1 LVFLQQKCIIEGLA
15 GKTIILVTHQIE
27 FLHNANTI
35 LVMRDGS
42 IVQSGQFQ
50 ELLSAG
56 LDFESLVD
64 AHYKSVDK
72 VMTTTSGN
80 TNPTTTT
87 ETTPSSLTETNFN
100 PYLNSQLSR
109 SGSERKPTNSSPPIT
124 FEKGPYGRSWR
135 SLSGNRD
142 ILQLMEMEENL
153 SRLGSKNDHE
163 NHTSQMADDNSS
175 KLIVDEGRSTGRVGA
190 KVYML
195 YVTAAYGGA
204 LALTVVVI
212 GTIWQALLLAGDYW
226 VAYET
231 GGTGGTNG
239 EQFDAHKFI
248 VVYTVIAG
256 ACAVCVFG
264 RAISVSFMAVITSQY
279 FYLKM
284 LRSVFRA
291 PMAFFDTTPSG
302 RILSRVSIL
311 SFLLLRMR
319 VLLDYNP
326 ISFLLILGSLIYL
339 SLRD

>member
-1 LVFLQQKCIIEGLA
+1 
-15 GKTIILVTHQIE
+15 
-27 FLHNANTI
+27 
-35 LVMRDGS
+35 MRDGS

-64 AHYKSVDK
+64 AHYKTVDK
-72 VMTTTSGN
+72 VMTTTSGS
-80 TNPTTTT
+80 TNTTT
-87 ETTPSSLTETNFN
+87 ETTPSSLTETNSG

-109 SGSERKPTNSSPPIT
+109 SGSERKPTNNSSPT
-124 FEKGPYGRSWR
+124 MSFEKGPYGRSWR
-135 SLSGNRD
+135 SLSGNQPED
-142 ILQLMEMEENL
+142 ILKLMDMEENL
-153 SRLGSKNDHE
+153 SRFGSKNDHE
-163 NHTSQMADDNSS
+163 NNNPQISDDNSS
-175 KLIVDEGRSTGRVGA
+175 KLIVAEGRSTGRVGA

-195 YVTAAYGGA
+195 YLTAAYGGA
-204 LALTVVVI
+204 LALIVLVI

-248 VVYTVIAG
+248 VVYTILAG

-302 RILSRVSIL
+302 RILSRVRITQ
-311 SFLLLRMR
+311 
-319 VLLDYNP
+319 
-326 ISFLLILGSLIYL
+326 L
-339 SLRD
+339 SLA

>member
-1 LVFLQQKCIIEGLA
+1 MQQKCIIEGLA

-72 VMTTTSGN
+72 VMTTTTSGN
-80 TNPTTTT
+80 TNFTTTT
-87 ETTPSSLTETNFN
+87 ETTPSSLTETNSG
-100 PYLNSQLSR
+100 PYLTSQLSR
-109 SGSERKPTNSSPPIT
+109 SGSERRPTNSSPPIP
-124 FEKGPYGRSWR
+124 FEKVRRSWR

-142 ILQLMEMEENL
+142 ILQPMDMEGNL
-153 SRLGSKNDHE
+153 SRFGSKNDHE
-163 NHTSQMADDNSS
+163 NNNSQMSDDNSS
-175 KLIVDEGRSTGRVGA
+175 KLIEDEGRSSGRVGA

-195 YVTAAYGGA
+195 YLTAAYGGA
-204 LALTVVVI
+204 LALTVLGI
-212 GTIWQALLLAGDYW
+212 GTVWQALLLAGDYW

-239 EQFDAHKFI
+239 QQFDAHKFI

-264 RAISVSFMAVITSQY
+264 RAISVSFMAVITSQH

-311 SFLLLRMR
+311 NFLLQSTL
-319 VLLDYNP
+319 YKC
-326 ISFLLILGSLIYL
+326 
-339 SLRD
+339 

>member
-1 LVFLQQKCIIEGLA
+1 MQQKCVIEGLA

-27 FLHNANTI
+27 FLHNADTI

-64 AHYKSVDK
+64 AHYKTVDK

-80 TNPTTTT
+80 TNTTTK
-87 ETTPSSLTETNFN
+87 TTPSSLTETNSG

-109 SGSERKPTNSSPPIT
+109 SGSERKPTNNSSPT
-124 FEKGPYGRSWR
+124 MSFEKGPYGRSWR
-135 SLSGNRD
+135 SLSENRD
-142 ILQLMEMEENL
+142 MLKLMDMEENL
-153 SRLGSKNDHE
+153 SRFGSKNDHE
-163 NHTSQMADDNSS
+163 NNNSQMSDDNSS
-175 KLIVDEGRSTGRVGA
+175 KLIVAEGRSTGRVGA

-195 YVTAAYGGA
+195 YLTAAYGGA
-204 LALTVVVI
+204 LALTVLVI

-248 VVYTVIAG
+248 VVYTILAG

-302 RILSRVSIL
+302 RILSRVRIL
-311 SFLLLRMR
+311 NFLLLRMR
-319 VLLDYNP
+319 FLLYYSP
-326 ISFLLILGSLIYL
+326 ISFLLILASLIYL